1 MNRKNI
7 YQFINFKKLRLVKL
21 HVKTI
26 KYKKKAT
33 DFAVL
38 LNWEY
43 KIEKLSKEDLV
54 ITVFEKIIA
63 ENLYEQKYEFRVEY
77 ELMNEITESDVDE
90 YIDDILIYLTTK
102 NTLLSGLISSY
113 MVDIPFL
120 VAPYVKKEEIKKI
133 V

>member
-21 HVKTI
+21 QVKTI